1 MGQNNQ
7 DRETMLATLTGI
19 HASKLSYYSELKEKV
34 AELEAR
40 NQQIL
45 EAKQMAEAYCE
56 QLSRTA
62 EELSALYEASRRQAL
77 RLDRALAS
85 LKSISQVLTT
95 TTQGVDALLQAVVRT
110 AAELFETDYAVIALG
125 PDLEAPQMVYCAYRL
140 PGRAMPATLPDPLH
154 HLIVSVM
161 EEPKALHRVSE
172 EDQTYS
178 LCVPMFREKTLAG
191 ALCLQTRDG
200 CDFDDSDLAMLQ
212 TLANQAAVAI
222 ENARLFEETRR
233 LHAETTRLYQLAVQE
248 KEQAERKTR
257 ELEEAR
263 AELSLM
269 QREQILSEERNRIAR
284 ELHDSVA
291 QILTSIGL
299 NLEWCRQQLPEDSLV
314 YRRIL
319 DLKQLARSGIY
330 EVRNTIF
337 ELSSVHIS
345 ETGLVPALQELLK
358 EFERTTDIV
367 AELTVNGQ
375 VQRLPLP
382 VETALYRVTREAL
395 YNVFKHAQASRVNV
409 SVAFRPG
416 RVRLQVTDNG
426 VGIAPAAIE
435 RCQEGLTSGLRNM
448 VSRMEEVGGELIISN
463 LSSDGQ
469 GQGTSVAAL
478 VPRRDRPIGDW
489 LDQAGV
495 SASRPTASPGWSG
508 EEVRVGTDPGSIGG

>member
-1 MGQNNQ
+1 MGPNNQ
-7 DRETMLATLTGI
+7 DRETILAALTGI

-40 NQQIL
+40 NEQMR

-56 QLSRTA
+56 QLRRTA
-62 EELSALYEASRRQAL
+62 EELSSLYEASQRQAL

-95 TTQGVDALLQAVVRT
+95 TTQGVDTLLQAVVRT

-125 PDLEAPQMVYCAYRL
+125 PDLEVPQVVYCAYRL
-140 PGRAMPATLPDPLH
+140 PSRAMPAVLPEPLH
-154 HLIVSVM
+154 DLIVAVM
-161 EEPKALHRVSE
+161 EDPKPLHQVSQ

-191 ALCLQTRDG
+191 ALCLQTGDG
-200 CDFDDSDLAMLQ
+200 YDFDESDLAMLQ

-233 LHAETTRLYQLAVQE
+233 LHAEMTRLYQLAVQE

-269 QREQILSEERNRIAR
+269 QKEQILSEERNRIAR

-299 NLEWCRQQLPEDSLV
+299 NLEWCRQQLPEDSPV

-345 ETGLVPALQELLK
+345 ERGLVSALKELAR
-358 EFERTTDIV
+358 EFERTTDID
-367 AELTVNGQ
+367 AEFTMSGQ
-375 VQRLPLP
+375 EQRLPLS
-382 VETALYRVTREAL
+382 VETALYRVTQEAL
-395 YNVFKHAQASRVNV
+395 YNVFKHAQATRVE
-409 SVAFRPG
+409 VAINFYPEQ
-416 RVRLQVTDNG
+416 VQLQVADDG
-426 VGIAPAAIE
+426 VGIAPGTLQ
-435 RCQEGLTSGLRNM
+435 RCQDGVTLGLKNM
-448 VSRMEEVGGELIISN
+448 LSRMQEVGGKLTLSA
-463 LSSDGQ
+463 LSSDGHRP
-469 GQGTSVAAL
+469 GTRVTAFVSILDQTIGDLPGAKAPFSVHLGVEKEARIDPDPSVA
-478 VPRRDRPIGDW
+478 
-489 LDQAGV
+489 
-495 SASRPTASPGWSG
+495 
-508 EEVRVGTDPGSIGG
+508 GG